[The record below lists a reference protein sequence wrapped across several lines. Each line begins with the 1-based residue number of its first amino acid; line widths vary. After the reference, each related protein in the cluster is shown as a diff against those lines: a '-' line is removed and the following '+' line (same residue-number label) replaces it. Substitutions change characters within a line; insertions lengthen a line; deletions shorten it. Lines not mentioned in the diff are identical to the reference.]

1 MASLIITTSPEGK
14 TVAVFIGP
22 EGHQSAFGRD
32 EGVPIQV
39 SNEFVSRKHMQVRYN
54 EDTDLYY
61 ASDMKSRHGTFV
73 NGSRIYEEVPLSE
86 NDLLDIGGIT
96 LMFTRKDFDDRETAL
111 AYCRETGERARHVV
125 AE

>member
-1 MASLIITTSPEGK
+1 MASLIITTGRKTGK
-14 TVAVFIGP
+14 YFSLDQETKVI
-22 EGHQSAFGRD
+22 GRD
-32 EGVPIQV
+32 EGAPIQV
-39 SNEFVSRKHMQVRYN
+39 SNEFVSRRHMQVRYN

-86 NDLLDIGGIT
+86 NDLLDIGCVT
-96 LMFTRKDFDDRETAL
+96 LMFTRKDFEDRETAL
-111 AYCRETGERARHVV
+111 AYCRETGERAGHVA